1 MTEASGLAA
10 VINIARKGWARCG
23 SLVIGSLAALA
34 LALPAAAEP
43 AIWVAKSPTATV
55 YLFGSVHLLK
65 ADAQWRSAKLEN
77 ALAASQELWLE
88 VADLDDAAAAR
99 PLIAQL
105 GLDPQ
110 HPLSNK
116 LDAAHRAKLATLLQ
130 GMGAPANALDPMR
143 PWLAGLTVE
152 LMPLQKA
159 GFNPSAGVDVTLKA
173 DAIRRGEPVKGFET
187 LQQQFRYFADLKPK
201 DELDFFNESLDD
213 SAEGLKTMTEVEH
226 AWEVGDVAA
235 IAKALNDDMPKPVY
249 DVLVVKRNQ
258 DFAHQIRARMQTPGV
273 IMVVVGAA
281 HLAGPDSVQVQL
293 ARLGVKTER
302 F

>member
-1 MTEASGLAA
+1 MDFAALRALAARLVSLSASG
-10 VINIARKGWARCG
+10 
-23 SLVIGSLAALA
+23 LAALA

-65 ADAQWRSAKLEN
+65 ADAQWRSAKLER

-88 VADLDDAAAAR
+88 VANLDDAATAR

-116 LDAAHRAKLATLLQ
+116 LDDVHRAKLAALLQ
-130 GMGAPANALDPMR
+130 GVGAPTNALDPMR

-159 GFNPSAGVDVTLKA
+159 GFNPNAGVDVTLKA
-173 DAIRRGEPVKGFET
+173 EAVKRGEPVKGFET
-187 LQQQFRYFADLKPK
+187 LQQQFHYFADLNPK

-226 AWEVGDVAA
+226 AWEVGDTAA

-258 DFAHQIRARMQTPGV
+258 DFARQIRARMQSPGV
-273 IMVVVGAA
+273 VLVVVGAA
-281 HLAGPDSVQVQL
+281 HLAGPDSVQAQL
-293 ARLGVKTER
+293 AALGVKTER

>member
-1 MTEASGLAA
+1 LIFAA
-10 VINIARKGWARCG
+10 LSALSSRFVQLLTA
-23 SLVIGSLAALA
+23 SLAALA
-34 LALPAAAEP
+34 IALPVAAEP
-43 AIWVAKSPTATV
+43 AIWVAKSPIATV

-65 ADAQWRSAKLEN
+65 ADAQWRSAKLER

-88 VADLDDAAAAR
+88 VANLDDAVAAR

-116 LDAAHRAKLATLLQ
+116 LDDVHRAKLAALLQ
-130 GMGAPANALDPMR
+130 GVGAPANALDPMR

-159 GFNPSAGVDVTLKA
+159 GFNPNAGVDVTLKA
-173 DAIRRGEPVKGFET
+173 DAVKRGEPVKGFET
-187 LQQQFRYFADLKPK
+187 LEQQFRYFADLKPK

-213 SAEGLKTMTEVEH
+213 SADGLKIMTEVEH
-226 AWEVGDVAA
+226 AWEIGDVPT

-258 DFAHQIRARMQTPGV
+258 DFARQIRARMQSPGV
-273 IMVVVGAA
+273 VLVVVGAA
-281 HLAGPDSVQVQL
+281 HLAGPDSVQAQL
-293 ARLGVKTER
+293 ASLGVKTER